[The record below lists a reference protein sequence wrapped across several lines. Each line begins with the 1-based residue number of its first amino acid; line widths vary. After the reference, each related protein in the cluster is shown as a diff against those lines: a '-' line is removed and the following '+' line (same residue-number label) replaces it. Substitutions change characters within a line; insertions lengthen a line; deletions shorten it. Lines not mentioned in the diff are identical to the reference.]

1 MKDIETEKHESSKD
15 DTKEGIAVDYLKLSL
30 EDKYKYCV
38 ETYNNIMNHFEEKFK
53 KNLVMKYILK
63 DLEHTFRYDH
73 EIKKFLFNDIIFENI
88 NNLIMYLRVYYFE
101 EISINWIHP
110 FYSNDIQY
118 YDEDSKLWY
127 PLSTL

>member
-1 MKDIETEKHESSKD
+1 MNDIVTEKHESNKD
-15 DTKEGIAVDYLKLSL
+15 DKKEGIAVDYLNLSL
-30 EDKYKYCV
+30 EDKYKFCV
-38 ETYNNIMNHFEEKFK
+38 KTYNFINDFGEKFN
-53 KNLVMKYILK
+53 KNLLMKYILK
-63 DLEHTFRYDH
+63 DMEHTFRYDY

-127 PLSTL
+127 PLSNL